1 MKRQKHTYK
10 SKHER
15 QNDIILT
22 AHSMYVDGKKSFT
35 NAKMAKRLGM
45 AASTRLKRYMDALVD
60 DGWLEKREKIH
71 RNSLMKDGNRL
82 LILKHEYSLTPMAL
96 ENLAII

>member
-10 SKHER
+10 SKRER

-45 AASTRLKRYMDALVD
+45 AASTRLKRYMDSLVEE
-60 DGWLEKREKIH
+60 GWLSKAETIH

-82 LILKHEYSLTPMAL
+82 VILKHEYALTPEAL
-96 ENLAII
+96 SRLAIL

>member
-1 MKRQKHTYK
+1 MRKQKHTYK

-22 AHSMYVDGKKSFT
+22 AHSMYVDGKKAFT

-45 AASTRLKRYMDALVD
+45 AASTRLKRYMDALVEE
-60 DGWLEKREKIH
+60 GWLTKTEKIH

-82 LILKHEYSLTPMAL
+82 VIKKHEYSLSAKAL
-96 ENLAII
+96 AALVIL